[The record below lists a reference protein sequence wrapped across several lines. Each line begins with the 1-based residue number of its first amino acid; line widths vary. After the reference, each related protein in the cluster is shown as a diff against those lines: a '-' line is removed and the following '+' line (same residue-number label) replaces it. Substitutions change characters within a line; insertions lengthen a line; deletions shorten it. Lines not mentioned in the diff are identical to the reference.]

1 MNEQETPMDEI
12 TLTEMLKDIFAH
24 NKQMQDFMSLQ
35 QQKFEENDQRI
46 TELGKQTLTLIE
58 GFDTKYKN
66 IQVESPKPDLSSVNE
81 TLAKGLLTISRTIES
96 GPKPVIRQFRL
107 LLFPEQV
114 RSTDYY
120 RIVLTRLIWGILGFA
135 FLIIAYLL
143 LDKLI
148 K

>member
-1 MNEQETPMDEI
+1 MNDQETPMDEI
-12 TLTEMLKDIFAH
+12 TLTEMLKEIFAH
-24 NKQMQDFMSLQ
+24 NKQMQDFITLQ
-35 QQKFEENDQRI
+35 QQNLDEKDQRVA
-46 TELGKQTLTLIE
+46 ELAKQNLLLIN
-58 GFDTKYKN
+58 GFEAKYKN
-66 IQVESPKPDLSSVNE
+66 IQVESPKPDLSGVNE
-81 TLAKGLLTISRTIES
+81 TLAKGLLTINRTIES

-107 LLFPEQV
+107 MLFPEQV

-143 LDKLI
+143 LNKLI

>member
-1 MNEQETPMDEI
+1 MNDQETPMDEI
-12 TLTEMLKDIFAH
+12 TLTEMLKEIFAH

-35 QQKFEENDQRI
+35 QQHLDEKDQRI
-46 TELGKQTLTLIE
+46 AELGNQTLTLITSFE
-58 GFDTKYKN
+58 TKYKN
-66 IQVESPKPDLSSVNE
+66 IQVESPKPDLSGVNE
-81 TLAKGLLTISRTIES
+81 TLAKGLLTINRTIEG

-120 RIVLTRLIWGILGFA
+120 RIVLTRFIWGILGFA

>member
-1 MNEQETPMDEI
+1 MNDQETPMDEI
-12 TLTEMLKDIFAH
+12 TLTEMLKEIFAH

-35 QQKFEENDQRI
+35 QQKFEENEQRI
-46 TELGKQTLTLIE
+46 TELGKQTLALIE
-58 GFDTKYKN
+58 GFETKYKN
-66 IQVESPKPDLSSVNE
+66 MQLKSLKPDFSGVNE
-81 TLAKGLLTISRTIES
+81 TLAKGLLTINRTIES
-96 GPKPVIRQFRL
+96 GPKPVVRQFRL

-114 RSTDYY
+114 RSTEYY
-120 RIVLTRLIWGILGFA
+120 RIVLTRFIWGILGFA

>member
-1 MNEQETPMDEI
+1 MNDQETPMDEI
-12 TLTEMLKDIFAH
+12 TLTEMLKEIFAH

-35 QQKFEENDQRI
+35 QQKFEENEQRI
-46 TELGKQTLTLIE
+46 TELGKQNLALIE
-58 GFDTKYKN
+58 GFETKYKN
-66 IQVESPKPDLSSVNE
+66 MQLKSLKPDFSGVNE
-81 TLAKGLLTISRTIES
+81 TLAKGLLTINRTIES

-107 LLFPEQV
+107 LLFPEQL

-120 RIVLTRLIWGILGFA
+120 RIVLTRFIWGILGFA

>member
-1 MNEQETPMDEI
+1 MNDQETPMDEI
-12 TLTEMLKDIFAH
+12 TLTEMLKEIFAH
-24 NKQMQDFMSLQ
+24 NKQMQDFITLQ
-35 QQKFEENDQRI
+35 HQKFEENDQRI
-46 TELGKQTLTLIE
+46 TELGKQTLTLIDSFE
-58 GFDTKYKN
+58 TKYKN
-66 IQVESPKPDLSSVNE
+66 IQVESPKPDLSGVNE
-81 TLAKGLLTISRTIES
+81 TLAKGLLTINRTIES

-120 RIVLTRLIWGILGFA
+120 RVVLTRFIWGILGFA

-143 LDKLI
+143 LNKLI

>member
-12 TLTEMLKDIFAH
+12 TLTEMLKEIFAH

-35 QQKFEENDQRI
+35 QQKFEENEQRI
-46 TELGKQTLTLIE
+46 TELGKQNLALIE
-58 GFDTKYKN
+58 GFETKYKN
-66 IQVESPKPDLSSVNE
+66 MQLKSLKPDFSGVNE
-81 TLAKGLLTISRTIES
+81 TLAKGLLTINRTIEA

-107 LLFPEQV
+107 SLFPEQV
-114 RSTDYY
+114 RSSDYY
-120 RIVLTRLIWGILGFA
+120 KIVLTRFIWGILGFA

>member
-1 MNEQETPMDEI
+1 MNDQETPMDEI
-12 TLTEMLKDIFAH
+12 TLTEMLKEVFAH

-46 TELGKQTLTLIE
+46 VELAKQTLTLVE
-58 GFDTKYKN
+58 SFETKYKN
-66 IQVESPKPDLSSVNE
+66 IQVESPKPDLSGVNE
-81 TLAKGLLTISRTIES
+81 TLAKGLLTINRTIES

-120 RIVLTRLIWGILGFA
+120 RIVLTRLIWGILGFC
-135 FLIIAYLL
+135 FLITAYLL

>member
-1 MNEQETPMDEI
+1 MSEQETPMDEI
-12 TLTEMLKDIFAH
+12 TLTEMLKEIFAH
-24 NKQMQDFMSLQ
+24 NKQMQDFMNLQ
-35 QQKFEENDQRI
+35 QQKLEENDQRI
-46 TELGKQTLTLIE
+46 TELGKQTLTLIDSFE
-58 GFDTKYKN
+58 TKYKN
-66 IQVESPKPDLSSVNE
+66 MQLKSLKPDFSGVNE
-81 TLAKGLLTISRTIES
+81 TLAKGLLTINRTIES

-107 LLFPEQV
+107 LLFPEQL

-120 RIVLTRLIWGILGFA
+120 RIVLTRFIWGILGFA